1 MPMSIRF
8 EPEKATVTLLVP
20 LGLLALL
27 ALPIIVWL
35 HLIQERRRRVV
46 VPSLLLWQHVPRKPD
61 ARRRWRL
68 PMTLLLLLHL
78 LAAALL
84 ALALTQP
91 QWLGRLLGGGTHA
104 AVIIDTSTSM
114 AAGDASGTRLEQARN
129 QARAEITRLGGSDS
143 LTLITAGPQ
152 ANLLATGG
160 IEQRGNL
167 LAALDTL
174 AIDGTGTDIAGALTL
189 AQAALE
195 EEGGGRIL
203 ILSDSALPELATALA
218 DGPTDLPLLPEF
230 NVEWVSVGGSLENQ
244 GIVSF
249 AARARQNRD
258 ATERTA
264 AYVYARVANY
274 SPNQLTTQLRL
285 FGDDRLLD
293 TNEVNLPAE
302 GEAEFTWTTPPG
314 VEVLRAELAGQDALP
329 ADNVAYLSLAQ
340 IRPIN
345 TLLVSDTPG
354 PLERALQVVPGIE
367 LIVIAP
373 GNYNPDRAPAAEA
386 DLTVFDNTLPARWPS
401 GGVLV
406 INPPAG
412 TGPLLTVGDPFD
424 LDAESRRPAL
434 RVASSAEGAT
444 GQLLEGLSLD
454 SVNFGIVSELQT
466 PEWAAVLLRA
476 SYDEDDAGWP
486 LILRGRVAQSEVAIW
501 TFDLEDSN
509 LTERLAFPL
518 LVARTVR
525 DLTPMPLPSALLAGE
540 PLPLQ
545 PSPRTTTIMVE
556 PPEGESGQMVV
567 SPTVQLDTL
576 TQPGIYTIVERAQG
590 ETLYAG
596 RTAVNAGTPVESD
609 LRPRPIPPDLGMT
622 VAATEAAAD
631 GEPVR
636 RERQPFWPWLAVAA
650 LIVMVVEWVYV
661 HR

>member
-1 MPMSIRF
+1 MSIRF

-91 QWLGRLLGGGTHA
+91 QWLGGLLGGGTHA

-114 AAGDASGTRLEQARN
+114 AAGDAGGTRLEQARN
-129 QARAEITRLGGSDS
+129 QARAEINRLGGSDS

-152 ANLLATGG
+152 ANLLATGSV
-160 IEQRGNL
+160 EQRGNL

-174 AIDGTGTDIAGALTL
+174 AIDGTGTDIAGGLTL

-203 ILSDSALPELATALA
+203 ILSDSALPELATALQ
-218 DGPTDLPLLPEF
+218 DGPADLPLLPQF
-230 NVEWVSVGGSLENQ
+230 TVEWVSVGGSLENQ

-274 SPNQLTTQLRL
+274 SPNSLNTELRL

-314 VEVLRAELAGQDALP
+314 VEVLRAELVGQDALP
-329 ADNVAYLSLAQ
+329 ADNVAYLSLSQ

-386 DLTVFDNTLPARWPS
+386 DLTVFDTTLPARWPS

-424 LDAESRRPAL
+424 LDAGNRRPAL

-454 SVNFGIVSELQT
+454 SVNFGIVSGLQT

-576 TQPGIYTIVERAQG
+576 TRPGIYTIVEQAEG

-596 RTAVNAGTPVESD
+596 HTAVNAGTPVESD
-609 LRPRPIPPDLGMT
+609 LRPRAIPPDLGMT

-650 LIVMVVEWVYV
+650 LLVMVVEWVYV

>member
-1 MPMSIRF
+1 MSIRF

-91 QWLGRLLGGGTHA
+91 QWLGGLLGGGTHA

-114 AAGDASGTRLEQARN
+114 AAGDAGGTRLEQARN
-129 QARAEITRLGGSDS
+129 QARAEINRLGGSDS

-152 ANLLATGG
+152 ANLLATGSV
-160 IEQRGNL
+160 EQRGNL

-174 AIDGTGTDIAGALTL
+174 AIDGTGTDIAGGLTL

-203 ILSDSALPELATALA
+203 ILSDSALPELATALQ
-218 DGPTDLPLLPEF
+218 DGPADLPLLPQF
-230 NVEWVSVGGSLENQ
+230 TVEWVSVGGSLENQ

-274 SPNQLTTQLRL
+274 SPNSLNTELRL

-314 VEVLRAELAGQDALP
+314 VEVLRAELVGQDALP
-329 ADNVAYLSLAQ
+329 ADNVAYLSLSQ

-386 DLTVFDNTLPARWPS
+386 DLTVFDTTLPARWPS

-424 LDAESRRPAL
+424 LDAGNRRPAL

-454 SVNFGIVSELQT
+454 SVNFGIVSGLQT
-466 PEWAAVLLRA
+466 PEWATVLLRA

-576 TQPGIYTIVERAQG
+576 TRPGIYTIVEQAEG

-596 RTAVNAGTPVESD
+596 HTAVNAGTPVESD
-609 LRPRPIPPDLGMT
+609 LRPRAIPPDLGMT

-650 LIVMVVEWVYV
+650 LLVMVVEWVYV

>member
-8 EPEKATVTLLVP
+8 EPEKATVTMLVP

-91 QWLGRLLGGGTHA
+91 QWLGRLLGGGIHA

-114 AAGDASGTRLEQARN
+114 AAGDAGGTRLEQARN

-160 IEQRGNL
+160 VEQRGNL

-203 ILSDSALPELATALA
+203 ILSDSALPELATALEA
-218 DGPTDLPLLPEF
+218 GPTDLPLLPEF

-274 SPNQLTTQLRL
+274 SSNQLTTQLRL

-329 ADNVAYLSLAQ
+329 ADNVAYLSLSQ

-345 TLLVSDTPG
+345 TLLVSDAPG

-373 GNYNPDRAPAAEA
+373 GNYNPDRAPAADA
-386 DLTVFDNTLPARWPS
+386 DLTVFDGTLPPRWPS

-406 INPPAG
+406 LNPPAG
-412 TGPLLTVGDPFD
+412 TGPLLTVGDAFD
-424 LDAESRRPAL
+424 LDAGSRRPAL

-444 GQLLEGLSLD
+444 VRLFDGLSLD
-454 SVNFGIVSELQT
+454 SVNFGIVSGLQT

-540 PLPLQ
+540 SLPLQ
-545 PSPRTTTIMVE
+545 PSPRTTSIMLQ
-556 PPEGESGQMVV
+556 PPEGESGAVVV
-567 SPTVQLDTL
+567 SPTVQLNTL
-576 TQPGIYTIVERAQG
+576 TQPGIYTIVEQAQG

-596 RTAVNAGTPVESD
+596 HTAVNAGTPIESD
-609 LRPRPIPPDLGMT
+609 LRPRAIPPDLGMT